1 MELQFKNVT
10 KDYGNVHAVEHVTHS
25 MGKGVYGLLGV
36 NGAGKT
42 TLMRMIC
49 TAITPTS
56 GEILWNGKNIFSLG
70 ASYREILGYLPQSYG
85 FYPDLS
91 VYDYM
96 LYIASIKGIR
106 PIMAK
111 KRALKL
117 LEQVG
122 LAEKRKSKMRT
133 LSGGMIR
140 RVGIAQAMLNN
151 PRILVLDEPTAGLDP
166 MGVSELMHLLRDICE
181 NEGTTIIMSTHD
193 IDVVPIYSDYVYV
206 INHGKLLTDGTPE
219 EVFSNPTLL
228 REHNLRL
235 PRIAH
240 LLEILNKC
248 DKLNVDFSKATI
260 GKAREEILNL
270 IRGK

>member
-56 GEILWNGKNIFSLG
+56 GEILWNGKDIFSLG

-106 PIMAK
+106 PIM
-111 KRALKL
+111 
-117 LEQVG
+117 E
-122 LAEKRKSKMRT
+122 RK
-133 LSGGMIR
+133 G
-140 RVGIAQAMLNN
+140 
-151 PRILVLDEPTAGLDP
+151 
-166 MGVSELMHLLRDICE
+166 H
-181 NEGTTIIMSTHD
+181 
-193 IDVVPIYSDYVYV
+193 
-206 INHGKLLTDGTPE
+206 
-219 EVFSNPTLL
+219 
-228 REHNLRL
+228 
-235 PRIAH
+235 
-240 LLEILNKC
+240 
-248 DKLNVDFSKATI
+248 
-260 GKAREEILNL
+260 
-270 IRGK
+270 

>member
-1 MELQFKNVT
+1 
-10 KDYGNVHAVEHVTHS
+10 
-25 MGKGVYGLLGV
+25 
-36 NGAGKT
+36 
-42 TLMRMIC
+42 
-49 TAITPTS
+49 
-56 GEILWNGKNIFSLG
+56 
-70 ASYREILGYLPQSYG
+70 
-85 FYPDLS
+85 
-91 VYDYM
+91 
-96 LYIASIKGIR
+96 
-106 PIMAK
+106 
-111 KRALKL
+111 
-117 LEQVG
+117 
-122 LAEKRKSKMRT
+122 
-133 LSGGMIR
+133 
-140 RVGIAQAMLNN
+140 
-151 PRILVLDEPTAGLDP
+151 
-166 MGVSELMHLLRDICE
+166 
-181 NEGTTIIMSTHD
+181 MSPHD